1 MSNDA
6 PTNQRMGGHGFL
18 GKRMKALWA
27 LLLMMGPGI
36 ITSSVDNDAG
46 GIATYSLAGA
56 EYGLSMIWILVPI
69 TFVLIIIQEM
79 GARMAVVTGK
89 GLSDLMRERFGVKLT
104 FYTMILLIIT
114 NLGTTLANFAGIAA
128 ALEIFGIS
136 RFLSIPL
143 SIMFLM
149 WLVVKGTY
157 ESVEKVFLAACLFY
171 VSYIVAGFMV
181 EPDWMEVV
189 NAFATPTLKVEA
201 PYLIMMVGLV
211 GTTISPWMLFYLQAS
226 MVDKGLGM
234 SDLKASRVD
243 VTAGSI
249 VVNLVAFFIILAC
262 AATLHKSGIKIEEAG
277 EAALAL
283 RPVAGD
289 YCTWLFAFG
298 LFNASMF
305 AASIIPLSTAY
316 TVCEAFGW
324 ESSLDK
330 KFSEAP
336 QFYGL
341 YCFTIF
347 LSGLFMLAPNLPLIS
362 IMFVSQVLNGLVLP
376 VVLIFMVLLASD
388 KSVMKKYASGPLLN
402 LISWATVA
410 VLIALSVGT
419 VVLGVWDHLGWSA

>member
-1 MSNDA
+1 
-6 PTNQRMGGHGFL
+6 
-18 GKRMKALWA
+18 MKALWA
-27 LLLMMGPGI
+27 ILIIMGPGI

-56 EYGLSMIWILVPI
+56 EFGLGLIWLLVPI
-69 TFVLIIIQEM
+69 TVVLIIIQEM
-79 GARMAVVTGK
+79 GARMAVVSGK

-104 FYTMILLIIT
+104 FYTMILLVIT

-136 RFLSIPL
+136 RYLSVPL

-157 ESVEKVFLAACLFY
+157 GSVEKVFLTACLFY
-171 VSYIVAGFMV
+171 VSYIVAGFLV
-181 EPDWMEVV
+181 KPDWLEVID
-189 NAFATPTLKVEA
+189 AFATPTLSLKA
-201 PYLIMMVGLV
+201 PYLVMVVGMV

-226 MVDKGLGM
+226 MVDKGLGLA
-234 SDLKASRVD
+234 DLKASRID
-243 VTAGSI
+243 VTAGSL
-249 VVNLVAFFIILAC
+249 VVNVVAFFIILAC
-262 AATLHKSGIKIEEAG
+262 AATLFKAGIPIKEAS

-283 RPVAGD
+283 RPVAGE

-324 ESSLDK
+324 ESSLDA

-347 LSGLFMLAPNLPLIS
+347 LSGLLILAPNLPLIP

-376 VVLIFMVLLASD
+376 VVLVFMVLLISD
-388 KSVMKKYASGPLLN
+388 RSVMKEYTSGLLLN
-402 LISWATVA
+402 TVSWATVA
-410 VLIALSVGT
+410 ILITLSAGT
-419 VVLGVWDHLGWSA
+419 VFITFVDVFSS

>member
-1 MSNDA
+1 
-6 PTNQRMGGHGFL
+6 
-18 GKRMKALWA
+18 MKSLLA
-27 LLLMMGPGI
+27 LLMMMGPGI

-56 EYGLSMIWILVPI
+56 KYGLSMVWILVPI

-79 GARMAVVTGK
+79 GARMAVVSGK
-89 GLSDLMRERFGVKLT
+89 GLSDLIRERFGVRLT

-136 RFLSIPL
+136 RYISIPL

-157 ESVEKVFLAACLFY
+157 ESVEKVFLTACLLYASY
-171 VSYIVAGFMV
+171 VVAGFLV
-181 EPDWMEVV
+181 EPDWGEVLD
-189 NAFATPTLKVEA
+189 AFAAPTLKVEA
-201 PYLIMMVGLV
+201 PYMVMMVGLV

-226 MVDKGLGM
+226 MVDKGLGI

-243 VTAGSI
+243 VTVGSI

-262 AATLHKSGIKIEEAG
+262 AATLYKAGIQIDEAS

-283 RPVAGD
+283 RPVAGE

-316 TVCEAFGW
+316 TVSEAFGW

-347 LSGLFMLAPNLPLIS
+347 LSGLLMLAPNLPLIS

-376 VVLIFMVLLASD
+376 VVLIFMVLLVSD
-388 KSVMKKYASGPLLN
+388 KAVMQEYASGSFLN
-402 LISWATVA
+402 LISWATVSA
-410 VLIALSVGT
+410 LITLSVVT
-419 VVLGVWDHLGWSA
+419 VYLGIADYVL